1 MQSLDP
7 RAFSEQKLGRGQVPG
22 LRGDAAELKLDTV
35 IQPAAA
41 GVRQLA
47 PGAQGEDEVLELVT
61 DEVVAGDAILY
72 LLRAAD
78 DQEILWLV

>member
-7 RAFSEQKLGRGQVPG
+7 RASGEQKLGRGQVPG

-47 PGAQGEDEVLELVT
+47 PRARGEGEVLT
-61 DEVVAGDAILY
+61 DEVVAGDAVLY